1 MLSDGNKD
9 GKKIQ
14 VQHPFLHISLPLLLH
29 DYSVKLPS
37 SRFMKEMSYV
47 VTKKKCCLC
56 SCSIFFFW
64 LSIPLIFTLLAAS
77 ISHFLTA
84 AIKFSCFSF
93 NEIRPPLFIS
103 LSLTFSRSFIHVS
116 EDKNLVNKKTR
127 LCH

>member
-1 MLSDGNKD
+1 MV
-9 GKKIQ
+9 KKIKSSTL
-14 VQHPFLHISLPLLLH
+14 FLHISWPLLLH

-47 VTKKKCCLC
+47 VTKKNVACVPVRF
-56 SCSIFFFW
+56 FFFW

-103 LSLTFSRSFIHVS
+103 LSLSLFHDLLSTSV
-116 EDKNLVNKKTR
+116 KTKI
-127 LCH
+127 

>member
-1 MLSDGNKD
+1 MWSQKKMLL
-9 GKKIQ
+9 
-14 VQHPFLHISLPLLLH
+14 VFLF
-29 DYSVKLPS
+29 D
-37 SRFMKEMSYV
+37 
-47 VTKKKCCLC
+47 
-56 SCSIFFFW
+56 FFFW

>member
-9 GKKIQ
+9 GKKNQ
-14 VQHPFLHISLPLLLH
+14 VQHPFLYISLPLLLH

-47 VTKKKCCLC
+47 VTKKKKCCLC
-56 SCSIFFFW
+56 SCSIFLFW

-103 LSLTFSRSFIHVS
+103 LSLSLFHDLLSTSV
-116 EDKNLVNKKTR
+116 KTKI
-127 LCH
+127 